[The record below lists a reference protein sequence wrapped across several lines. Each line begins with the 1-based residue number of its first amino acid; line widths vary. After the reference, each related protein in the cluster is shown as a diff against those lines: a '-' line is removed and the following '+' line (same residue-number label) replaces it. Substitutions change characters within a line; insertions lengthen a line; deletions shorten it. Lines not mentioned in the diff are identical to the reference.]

1 MRPVEQPDGLAM
13 AKAQRGNI
21 ARLLEGLKSELQ
33 STHQLGDAECK
44 LLDLEI
50 AECPDGRRHDLLV
63 QKRDAQHRLA
73 ASRMLILRCRVM
85 EAEQNLQLVD
95 AVLSQAGTLVHPAGG
110 LMPV

>member
-1 MRPVEQPDGLAM
+1 ML
-13 AKAQRGNI
+13 
-21 ARLLEGLKSELQ
+21 
-33 STHQLGDAECK
+33 STAS
-44 LLDLEI
+44 
-50 AECPDGRRHDLLV
+50 R
-63 QKRDAQHRLA
+63 